1 MRLTDSSRRQQPQ
14 TRDAAA
20 LGGIKDVDGGQQ
32 SVYQIQ
38 RFPANS
44 SYSA

>member
-20 LGGIKDVDGGQQ
+20 ALGGIKDVDGDQQ
-32 SVYQIQ
+32 SV
-38 RFPANS
+38 
-44 SYSA
+44 